1 VNTQYPTN
9 TTTAP
14 ATAIVTGGASGLG
27 AATVRR
33 LVDTGHHVVA
43 LDLESSIDR
52 ARAEGTA
59 LEPVTYLAAD
69 VTDPAQVRA
78 GVEAASAIAPLRVV
92 VACAGILYSERILH
106 RGGHHD
112 LEGFA
117 RAISVNLNG
126 TFNILTLAAEAMA
139 AQEPVTED
147 GERGVIVLTSS
158 VAAFEGQIGQAAYA
172 ASKGGVN
179 ALTLTAARDLARSG
193 IRVNAI
199 APGVVETPM
208 MAQITPEF
216 RQELEARVPFPARLA
231 RPGEFAALVGTFL
244 DNHYLNGEVVRLDGA
259 LRMPPR

>member
-78 GVEAASAIAPLRVV
+78 GVEAACAIAPLRVV

-179 ALTLTAARDLARSG
+179 A
-193 IRVNAI
+193 I